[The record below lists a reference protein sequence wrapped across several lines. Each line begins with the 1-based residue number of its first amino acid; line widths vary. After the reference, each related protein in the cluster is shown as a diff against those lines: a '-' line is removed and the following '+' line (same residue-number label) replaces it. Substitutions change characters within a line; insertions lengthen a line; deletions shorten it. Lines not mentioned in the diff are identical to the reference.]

1 MTSKNA
7 FQVALGMAVIAL
19 FILLPFS
26 SSQEVTTQPPPIES
40 MQDLDEL
47 FALEPSYRAIQQ
59 AAMRFAEVHPDKI
72 AAWRRGA
79 SLRAFLPEVRFR
91 YDLSRRYEIETSTEM
106 ETSVR
111 TQYSTSLEH
120 KDETKTGHVSKYG
133 EVLTSGATE
142 IAWSS
147 LDEYTSEV
155 KEDWSS
161 EEKWGSREGTHSSSG
176 QQEEDGK
183 DIDWGIRLDWDLRDF
198 LYSRE
203 QPRISREARE
213 LVELRQDVLEE
224 INTYFFDRRR
234 AQIQLL
240 FSPPTNLRGKID
252 LQLRIA
258 RITANIDALTGGFLS
273 NKLEEAKGE

>member
-7 FQVALGMAVIAL
+7 FQVVLGMAIIAL
-19 FILLPFS
+19 FILLPFGA
-26 SSQEVTTQPPPIES
+26 SQEVVTQPPPIES
-40 MQDLDEL
+40 MQDLEGL
-47 FALEPSYRAIQQ
+47 FALEPSYGAIQQ

-72 AAWRRGA
+72 AAWRSGA
-79 SLRAFLPEVRFR
+79 TLRAFLPEVRFQ
-91 YDLSRRYEIETSTEM
+91 YDLTRKYEIDTSTEM

-111 TQYSTSLEH
+111 IQHSTGLEH
-120 KDETKTGHVSKYG
+120 KDETKDGDVTKYG
-133 EVLTSGATE
+133 ETWNSGDAT

-147 LDEYTSEV
+147 LDEYTTEV

-161 EEKWGSREGTHSSSG
+161 EEKWGRQEGTHTSSG
-176 QQEEDGK
+176 ETEKSGK
-183 DIDWGIRLDWDLRDF
+183 DIDWGVRLQWDLRDF

-203 QPRISREARE
+203 QTRISREARE

-240 FSPPTNLRGKID
+240 FSPPTDLRSKID

-273 NKLEEAKGE
+273 NKLEETKGE